1 MLIQLINPQN
11 VMENVLKHLVNLV
24 LKGRAKIDRKP
35 AIFLFQGYVNK
46 EEDDSYRK
54 IRNLYNI

>member
-1 MLIQLINPQN
+1 
-11 VMENVLKHLVNLV
+11 MENVLKHLVNLV